1 MCFSALNE
9 CDLKY
14 MPYVYLYQLG
24 RSLYGYKEYMTNAE
38 NKDELL
44 KFAFWRTNVCR
55 MLLNKDD
62 ETSARLTA
70 F

>member
-1 MCFSALNE
+1 
-9 CDLKY
+9 
-14 MPYVYLYQLG
+14 MPYVYLYQLE

-38 NKDELL
+38 NKDEFL

-55 MLLNKDD
+55 MLLNRAD